1 LREAEEV
8 AGIWSALSRDPML
21 FNFTLVPVENV
32 PPWVE
37 PGNLRLDWFGLTDG
51 QYWIEAGEASLL
63 EYSKQV
69 RERFGGPP
77 YCDYQVV
84 RLYEDV
90 LDMASYVLDP
100 IPSILVP
107 YISGNSGQ
115 AWEATFRSWKENHD
129 DHLDNARIWE
139 IENAASRL
147 TCCRYLDT
155 GYLTPSARIL
165 FWSDESMVH
174 IEWNNRDKLLEG
186 VQAWS
191 AVQGAFAL
199 PREQF
204 VSEIQSFHSRL
215 MEQMTVRV
223 EQVLAGALSPE
234 IQIDLVGLQREH
246 EFRSLPIDRT
256 IARSMQ
262 PIDWRRVHEA
272 IQEVVGWV

>member
-1 LREAEEV
+1 
-8 AGIWSALSRDPML
+8 ML

-32 PPWVE
+32 QPWGE
-37 PGNLRLDWFGLTDG
+37 PGNLNLHWFGLTAG

-69 RERFGGPP
+69 REKFGDPR
-77 YCDYQVV
+77 YCEYYVA

-90 LDMASYVLDP
+90 MEMVPYVLEP
-100 IPSILVP
+100 IPPVIVP
-107 YISGNSGQ
+107 YISGISGQ
-115 AWEATFRSWKENHD
+115 AWEATFRAWMESHDEQPLNDRFWKIVDAE
-129 DHLDNARIWE
+129 
-139 IENAASRL
+139 SRL
-147 TCCRYLDT
+147 TNPRYMIT
-155 GYLTPSARIL
+155 NYLSPPAKIIM
-165 FWSDESMVH
+165 WSDESMVH
-174 IEWNNRDKLLEG
+174 IEWENRDKLFKG

-199 PREQF
+199 PREKF

-223 EQVLAGALSPE
+223 DQVLAGALSPE
-234 IQIDLVGLQREH
+234 IQIDLVDLQREH

-262 PIDWRRVHEA
+262 PTDWRRVHEA
-272 IQEVVGWV
+272 IQEVERIA